1 MKSRTLTLFRIDL
14 LAMGDS
20 GSLIEGSISNNTLL
34 KRLGYANY
42 STLPYHTHS
51 INMPTA
57 VSPPP
62 SDKVPDLS
70 NKLPKLT
77 PRRRPKASE
86 EPPLK
91 PPPPT
96 PAFPSA
102 PTKEALQSWKFFK
115 PSRRILSPKDHE
127 TFLNSPTKDLVTAF
141 IFTLSES
148 IRDTSISQVKER
160 RQDPVIDTLLHILDQ
175 AEDTINQCPAEDTG
189 SRFGNPAFRTFLDTI
204 EKQLPKWHKEELKL
218 ENDAAIDEVQ
228 TYLQHSFGNWTRIDY
243 GSGHELNF
251 MLWLL
256 CLNRLHILPDTT
268 FPHLALIVFPRY
280 LGLMRRVQTTYYLEP
295 AGSHGVW
302 GLDDYQF
309 LPFLI
314 GSSQLLHHPH
324 IRPLSIHQ
332 KIILEE
338 CSRDYLYLDQV
349 QFVNSVKNVEGLRWH
364 SPMLDD
370 ISSAKNWEKVDAGM
384 RRMFLAEVL
393 GKLPVM
399 QHFLFGSLIPAEES
413 MSTEDAPPAEGV
425 EHTHADGTTHV
436 TDGKTWDD
444 CCGIKV
450 PSAVGAMGEMK
461 KAGQDPGLR
470 RLPFD

>member
-1 MKSRTLTLFRIDL
+1 MKPRSEEDKIYK
-14 LAMGDS
+14 MP
-20 GSLIEGSISNNTLL
+20 
-34 KRLGYANY
+34 
-42 STLPYHTHS
+42 ST
-51 INMPTA
+51 

-62 SDKVPDLS
+62 GDKVPDLS
-70 NKLPKLT
+70 TSLPKLI

-86 EPPLK
+86 EPPLN
-91 PPPPT
+91 PPPST
-96 PAFPSA
+96 PALPPA
-102 PTKEALQSWKFFK
+102 PKSESLQTWEFLK
-115 PSRRILSPKDHE
+115 PTRRILSPRDHE
-127 TFLNSPTKDLVTAF
+127 LFLKSPAKDLVTAF
-141 IFTLSES
+141 IFTLSDSVRDMS
-148 IRDTSISQVKER
+148 ITQVKQR
-160 RQDPVIDTLLHILDQ
+160 PQDPIIDCLIAVLDE
-175 AEDTINQCPAEDTG
+175 AEQVVDQCPPLDTG
-189 SRFGNPAFRTFLDTI
+189 SRFGNPAFRSFLDTI
-204 EKQLPKWHKEELKL
+204 QSKLPSWHREKLGV
-218 ENDAAIDEVQ
+218 ENDSANEEIQ
-228 TYLQHSFGNWTRIDY
+228 MYLQHSFGNWARIDY

-256 CLNRLHILPDTT
+256 CLNRLHLLSETT
-268 FPHLALIVFPRY
+268 FPHLALVVFPRY
-280 LGLMRRVQTTYYLEP
+280 LRLMRRVQTTYYLEP

-309 LPFLI
+309 LPFLF

-332 KIILEE
+332 NMILEQ
-338 CSRDYLYLDQV
+338 CSKDYLYLDQV
-349 QFVNSVKNVEGLRWH
+349 AFVNSVKNVEGLRWH

-399 QHFLFGSLIPAEES
+399 QHFLFGSLVPAVEG
-413 MSTEDAPPAEGV
+413 MSTEDGTGTDSAHQHV
-425 EHTHADGTTHV
+425 HSDGTTHV

-461 KAGQDPGLR
+461 RTGQDAALR

>member
-1 MKSRTLTLFRIDL
+1 M
-14 LAMGDS
+14 A
-20 GSLIEGSISNNTLL
+20 
-34 KRLGYANY
+34 
-42 STLPYHTHS
+42 
-51 INMPTA
+51 PTA

-62 SDKVPDLS
+62 HDKVPDLS
-70 NKLPKLT
+70 DKLPKLT
-77 PRRRPKASE
+77 LGRRTKASQ

-96 PAFPSA
+96 PALPAAPS
-102 PTKEALQSWKFFK
+102 KEELESWKFFK
-115 PSRRILSPKDHE
+115 PNRRILSPKDHDL
-127 TFLNSPTKDLVTAF
+127 FLKSPTNDLVTAF
-141 IFTLSES
+141 IFTLSDS
-148 IRDTSISQVKER
+148 IRDTSISQVRER
-160 RQDPVIDTLLHILDQ
+160 QQDPIIDTLIHIIDE
-175 AEDTINQCPAEDTG
+175 AEDLIAQCPPEDTG
-189 SRFGNPAFRTFLDTI
+189 SRFGNPAFRTFLDAI
-204 EKQLPKWHKEELKL
+204 ESRLPKWHQDNIKL
-218 ENDAAIDEVQ
+218 ESDSAVDEVQ

-251 MLWLL
+251 LLWLL
-256 CLNRLHILPDTT
+256 CLNRLHMLPSTA
-268 FPHLALIVFPRY
+268 FPHVALVLFPRY
-280 LGLMRRVQTTYYLEP
+280 LALMRKVQTTYYLEP

-309 LPFLI
+309 LPFLF

-332 KIILEE
+332 KMILEE
-338 CSRDYLYLDQV
+338 CSKDYLYLDQV
-349 QFVNSVKNVEGLRWH
+349 QFVNSVKNVDGLRWH

-399 QHFLFGSLIPAEES
+399 QHFLFGSLIPAVEG
-413 MSTEDAPPAEGV
+413 MSSEDAPPEEGKHV
-425 EHTHADGTTHV
+425 HEHADGSQHV

-461 KAGQDPGLR
+461 KTGQDAALR

>member
-1 MKSRTLTLFRIDL
+1 
-14 LAMGDS
+14 
-20 GSLIEGSISNNTLL
+20 
-34 KRLGYANY
+34 
-42 STLPYHTHS
+42 
-51 INMPTA
+51 MPTA
-57 VSPPP
+57 VDFPTNE
-62 SDKVPDLS
+62 DVPDLS
-70 NKLPKLT
+70 QKLPKLKLGRRTKT
-77 PRRRPKASE
+77 PQ
-86 EPPLK
+86 EPPLN

-96 PAFPSA
+96 PAFPPA
-102 PTKEALQSWKFFK
+102 PSNEESQSWKFLK
-115 PSRRILSPKDHE
+115 PTRRILSQRDHE
-127 TFLNSPTKDLVTAF
+127 LFLGSATNDLVTAF

-148 IRDTSISQVKER
+148 IRDTSISQVKQR
-160 RQDPVIDTLLHILDQ
+160 QQDPIIDTLLHILDQ
-175 AEDTINQCPAEDTG
+175 AEALIAQCPPQDTG
-189 SRFGNPAFRTFLDTI
+189 SRFGNPAFRTLLDTI
-204 EKQLPKWHKEELKL
+204 ESHLPKWHKDVIKL
-218 ENDAAIDEVQ
+218 ESESAVEEAQ
-228 TYLQHSFGNWTRIDY
+228 TYLQHSFGNWSRIDY

-256 CLNRLHILPDTT
+256 CLNRLHILPDST
-268 FPHLALIVFPRY
+268 FPHLTLIVFPRY
-280 LGLMRRVQTTYYLEP
+280 LSVMRKIQTTYYLEP

-309 LPFLI
+309 LPFLF

-332 KIILEE
+332 KLILEE
-338 CSRDYLYLDQV
+338 CSKDYLYLDQV

-393 GKLPVM
+393 RKLPVM
-399 QHFLFGSLIPAEES
+399 QHFLFGSLIPAVEG
-413 MSTEDAPPAEGV
+413 MSSEGSASNED
-425 EHTHADGTTHV
+425 EHVHEHADGTRHV

-450 PSAVGAMGEMK
+450 PSAVGAMGEMRK
-461 KAGQDPGLR
+461 TGQDGGLR

>member
-1 MKSRTLTLFRIDL
+1 
-14 LAMGDS
+14 
-20 GSLIEGSISNNTLL
+20 
-34 KRLGYANY
+34 
-42 STLPYHTHS
+42 
-51 INMPTA
+51 MPTA
-57 VSPPP
+57 LSPPP
-62 SDKVPDLS
+62 ADRVPDLS

-77 PRRRPKASE
+77 PRRRPKPSQEA
-86 EPPLK
+86 PLK

-96 PAFPSA
+96 PELPAEPSE
-102 PTKEALQSWKFFK
+102 EALESWTFFK
-115 PSRRILSPKDHE
+115 PNRRILSPKDHQL
-127 TFLNSPTKDLVTAF
+127 FLKSPTNDLVTAF
-141 IFTLSES
+141 VFTLSDS
-148 IRDTSISQVKER
+148 VRDTSISQVK
-160 RQDPVIDTLLHILDQ
+160 QIPHDPIIDTLLRILDE
-175 AEDTINQCPAEDTG
+175 AENVIAQCPPEDTG
-189 SRFGNPAFRTFLDTI
+189 SRFGNPAFRSFLDTI
-204 EKQLPKWHKEELKL
+204 ESLLPKWHKEDLKL
-218 ENDAAIDEVQ
+218 ENPSAVEEIQ
-228 TYLQHSFGNWTRIDY
+228 TYLQHSFGNHTRIDY

-251 MLWLL
+251 LLYLL
-256 CLNRLHILPDTT
+256 CLHRLHFLPRAT

-280 LGLMRRVQTTYYLEP
+280 LTLMRKVQTTYYLEP

-309 LPFLI
+309 LPFLF

-332 KIILEE
+332 SMVLEL
-338 CSRDYLYLDQV
+338 CAKDYLYLDQV

-370 ISSAKNWEKVDAGM
+370 ISAAKNWEKVDAGM

-399 QHFLFGSLIPAEES
+399 QHFLFGSLIPAVDGMSEEGKGG
-413 MSTEDAPPAEGV
+413 AGEGAHV
-425 EHTHADGTTHV
+425 HGDGSVHV
-436 TDGKTWDD
+436 SDGKTWDD

-461 KAGQDPGLR
+461 RSGQDPGLR